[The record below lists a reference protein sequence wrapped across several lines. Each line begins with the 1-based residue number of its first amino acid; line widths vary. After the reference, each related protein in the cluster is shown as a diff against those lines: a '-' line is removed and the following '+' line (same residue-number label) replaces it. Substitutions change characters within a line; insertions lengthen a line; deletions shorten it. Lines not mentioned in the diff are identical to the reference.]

1 METIK
6 NKISV
11 INVNKRYNGQIV
23 LEDISFDI
31 KEGEFVSILGSSGC
45 GKTTLLKILIGIEKC
60 DSGVVLKDDE
70 EITNNIPSKRGM
82 GLVFQN
88 YALFPNM
95 NVWHNVAYALK
106 AQKVQVPKLDEEG
119 HQVYGVDKELLK
131 SINTEIKKTDKEIKK
146 FEKAE
151 SKKNKLLSKKD
162 DSKVDDRKKAS
173 FQSQIERLNKD
184 YPQADF
190 DTLKEKKA
198 DLDNQKKTCLDTVV
212 PQFSYI
218 HHSSQEIKDRVEEV
232 LAIVGL
238 TDFALKKPGKMSGG
252 QQQRVALART
262 LALNPDIIL
271 FDEPMAALDADIRM
285 SLRKELKELQKK
297 LHKTMIYVTH
307 DQEEA
312 FSMSDRIIVMNDN
325 HIAQFDTPNNI
336 YKHPADAFV
345 KKFVVNHLDEKA
357 KAILDSTK

>member
-1 METIK
+1 MDNL

-11 INVNKRYNGQIV
+11 VNINKKYNGQII

-31 KEGEFVSILGSSGC
+31 KSGEFISILGSSGC
-45 GKTTLLKILIGIEKC
+45 GKTTLLKILIGIEKS
-60 DSGVVLKDDE
+60 DTGSILKDGE
-70 EITNNIPSKRGM
+70 EITNKKPSERGM

-95 NVWHNVAYALK
+95 NVWNNVAYALK
-106 AQKVQVPKLDEEG
+106 AQRLPKE
-119 HQVYGVDKELLK
+119 
-131 SINTEIKKTDKEIKK
+131 EIKQR
-146 FEKAE
+146 
-151 SKKNKLLSKKD
+151 
-162 DSKVDDRKKAS
+162 VDD
-173 FQSQIERLNKD
+173 
-184 YPQADF
+184 
-190 DTLKEKKA
+190 
-198 DLDNQKKTCLDTVV
+198 
-212 PQFSYI
+212 
-218 HHSSQEIKDRVEEV
+218 V

-238 TDFALKKPGKMSGG
+238 SEFALKKPGKMSGG
-252 QQQRVALART
+252 QQQRVAIART

-285 SLRKELKELQKK
+285 SLRKEIKELQKK
-297 LHKTMIYVTH
+297 LNKTMIYVTH

-325 HIAQFDTPNNI
+325 HIVQYDTPNNI
-336 YKHPADAFV
+336 YKHPQNDFV